1 RFFVFLGGKMAAL
14 VLGTSGRLLRKTA
27 EYPAAGGLVA
37 DRVGCWNCLHGE
49 KAKLGKTTPQV
60 QREDVLCFY
69 NVLSKSQTMQETF
82 LTVLGKINKLLYF
95 LVPISAKR
103 YLLTEDILQLRKFQE
118 KKLENEYKIYGQK
131 DEFFRSVEK
140 KLANNT
146 LILRPELINLL
157 YLCQSKNEMELVKRT
172 IYRYH
177 EENRNRAFGEFR
189 FGPIFM
195 RLCYELDLEAIALE
209 LIKDQTLNGFFGDYT
224 SFNILMDMLFEK
236 GHYEDALNVLLEM
249 DRENVRFSQDT
260 YLLAFAICYKL
271 NSPESWKIVDTL
283 LEDKRL
289 HGHELSRRTQYFIV
303 ALGLKQILLL
313 AAFGNLKNLLQ
324 TLEKASKINTYF
336 VRKPNFCKDVIIAA
350 REKLELDPDFI
361 IQFEEIVT
369 KLKVSGQIN
378 ELTLDDLLC
387 EVPHPK
393 GYKMQLLKETKRSQR
408 TLQPLQSFLLSD

>member
-1 RFFVFLGGKMAAL
+1 MAAL
-14 VLGTSGRLLRKTA
+14 VVGTSGRLLRKTG
-27 EYPAAGGLVA
+27 EYPAAGGLFA
-37 DRVGCWNCLHGE
+37 DRVGCW
-49 KAKLGKTTPQV
+49 K
-60 QREDVLCFY
+60 CF
-69 NVLSKSQTMQETF
+69 Q
-82 LTVLGKINKLLYF
+82 G
-95 LVPISAKR
+95 AKR
-103 YLLTEDILQLRKFQE
+103 YLLTEDVLQLRKFQE
-118 KKLENEYKIYGQK
+118 KKLENEYKLYGQK
-131 DEFFRSVEK
+131 DEFLKTVEK

-146 LILRPELINLL
+146 LILKLELINVL

-177 EENRNRAFGEFR
+177 EENKNRAFGEFR

-195 RLCYELDLEAIALE
+195 RLCYELDLAAVALE

-236 GHYEDALNVLLEM
+236 GHYEDALDVLLEM

-271 NSPESWKIVDTL
+271 NDYLKAQYYFSQLQHTESIIYDN
-283 LEDKRL
+283 
-289 HGHELSRRTQYFIV
+289 
-303 ALGLKQILLL
+303 LKILLL
-313 AAFGNLKNLLQ
+313 AAFGNLKNLVQ
-324 TLEKASKINTYF
+324 TLEKASKIDTYF

-350 REKLELDPDFI
+350 REKLELDQDFI

-369 KLKVSGQIN
+369 KLKDSGQIN

-387 EVPHPK
+387 EVPHSK

-408 TLQPLQSFLLSD
+408 TLQPLQSFLLTD

>member
-1 RFFVFLGGKMAAL
+1 MAAL
-14 VLGTSGRLLRKTA
+14 VVRTSGRLLRKTA

-37 DRVGCWNCLHGE
+37 DRVGCWNCFQG
-49 KAKLGKTTPQV
+49 
-60 QREDVLCFY
+60 
-69 NVLSKSQTMQETF
+69 
-82 LTVLGKINKLLYF
+82 
-95 LVPISAKR
+95 AKR
-103 YLLTEDILQLRKFQE
+103 YLLTEDVLQLRKFQE

-131 DEFFRSVEK
+131 DAFFKTVEK
-140 KLANNT
+140 KLANNA
-146 LILRPELINLL
+146 LILKPELINVL
-157 YLCQSKNEMELVKRT
+157 YLCQSKNEIELVKRT

-177 EENRNRAFGEFR
+177 EENSNRAFGEFR

-195 RLCYELDLEAIALE
+195 RLCYELDLEAVALE

-236 GHYEDALNVLLEM
+236 GHYEDALNVLLKM
-249 DRENVRFSQDT
+249 DRENIRFNQDT

-271 NSPESWKIVDTL
+271 NSPEAWTVVNTL
-283 LEDKRL
+283 LEDKHL

-303 ALGLKQILLL
+303 ALGLKQNDFLKAQYYFSQLQPTESIVYDNLKILLL
-313 AAFGNLKNLLQ
+313 AAFGNLKNLVE
-324 TLEKASKINTYF
+324 TLEKASKIDTYF
-336 VRKPNFCKDVIIAA
+336 VRKPNFCKDVIISA
-350 REKLELDPDFI
+350 REKLELNPDFI
-361 IQFEEIVT
+361 IQFEEIVN

-408 TLQPLQSFLLSD
+408 TLQPLQSFLLTD

>member
-1 RFFVFLGGKMAAL
+1 MAAL
-14 VLGTSGRLLRKTA
+14 VVGTLGRLLRKAA
-27 EYPAAGGLVA
+27 ECPAAGGLVA
-37 DRVGCWNCLHGE
+37 DRVGRWNCFQG
-49 KAKLGKTTPQV
+49 
-60 QREDVLCFY
+60 
-69 NVLSKSQTMQETF
+69 
-82 LTVLGKINKLLYF
+82 
-95 LVPISAKR
+95 AKR
-103 YLLTEDILQLRKFQE
+103 YLLTEDVLQLRKFQE

-131 DEFFRSVEK
+131 DEFFKTVEK

-146 LILRPELINLL
+146 LILKPELINLL

-177 EENRNRAFGEFR
+177 EENRNRVFGEFR

-195 RLCYELDLEAIALE
+195 RLCYELDLEAVALE

-224 SFNILMDMLFEK
+224 TFNILMDMLFEK
-236 GHYEDALNVLLEM
+236 GHFEDALNVLLEM

-260 YLLAFAICYKL
+260 FLLAFAICYKL
-271 NSPESWKIVDTL
+271 NSPESWKIVNTL

-303 ALGLKQILLL
+303 ALGLKQNDFLKAQYYFSQLQPTESIVYDNLKILLL

-336 VRKPNFCKDVIIAA
+336 VRKPNFCKDVIIAV
-350 REKLELDPDFI
+350 REKLEFDPDFI

>member
-1 RFFVFLGGKMAAL
+1 MAAL
-14 VLGTSGRLLRKTA
+14 VVGTSGRLLRKTA
-27 EYPAAGGLVA
+27 EYPAAGRLVA
-37 DRVGCWNCLHGE
+37 DRVGCWNCFQG
-49 KAKLGKTTPQV
+49 
-60 QREDVLCFY
+60 
-69 NVLSKSQTMQETF
+69 
-82 LTVLGKINKLLYF
+82 
-95 LVPISAKR
+95 AKR
-103 YLLTEDILQLRKFQE
+103 YLLTEDVLQLRKFQE
-118 KKLENEYKIYGQK
+118 KKLENEYKLYGQK
-131 DEFFRSVEK
+131 DEFFKTVEK

-146 LILRPELINLL
+146 LILKLELINLL
-157 YLCQSKNEMELVKRT
+157 YLCQSKNEIELVKRT

-177 EENRNRAFGEFR
+177 EENKNRAFGEFK

-195 RLCYELDLEAIALE
+195 RLCYELDLEAVALE
-209 LIKDQTLNGFFGDYT
+209 LIKDQSLNGFFGDYT

-249 DRENVRFSQDT
+249 DRANIRFSQDT

-271 NSPESWKIVDTL
+271 NSPESWKFVNTL
-283 LEDKRL
+283 LEDKHL

-303 ALGLKQILLL
+303 ALGLKQNDFLKAQYYFSQLQPTESIIYDNLKILLL
-313 AAFGNLKNLLQ
+313 AAFGNLKNLVQ
-324 TLEKASKINTYF
+324 TLEKASKIDTYF

-408 TLQPLQSFLLSD
+408 TLQPLQSFLLTD

>member
-1 RFFVFLGGKMAAL
+1 
-14 VLGTSGRLLRKTA
+14 
-27 EYPAAGGLVA
+27 
-37 DRVGCWNCLHGE
+37 
-49 KAKLGKTTPQV
+49 
-60 QREDVLCFY
+60 
-69 NVLSKSQTMQETF
+69 
-82 LTVLGKINKLLYF
+82 
-95 LVPISAKR
+95 
-103 YLLTEDILQLRKFQE
+103 
-118 KKLENEYKIYGQK
+118 
-131 DEFFRSVEK
+131 
-140 KLANNT
+140 
-146 LILRPELINLL
+146 
-157 YLCQSKNEMELVKRT
+157 MELVKRT

-195 RLCYELDLEAIALE
+195 RLCYELDLEAVALE

-271 NSPESWKIVDTL
+271 NSPESWKIVNTL
-283 LEDKRL
+283 LEDKHL
-289 HGHELSRRTQYFIV
+289 HEHELSRRARYFIV
-303 ALGLKQILLL
+303 ALGLKQNDFLKAQYYFSQLQPTESIVYDNLKVLLL

-324 TLEKASKINTYF
+324 TLEKASKIDTYF

>member
-1 RFFVFLGGKMAAL
+1 MASL
-14 VLGTSGRLLRKTA
+14 VVGCSGRFLRKTVK
-27 EYPAAGGLVA
+27 YPAAGGLVV
-37 DRVGCWNCLHGE
+37 DRFGCWNCFQG
-49 KAKLGKTTPQV
+49 
-60 QREDVLCFY
+60 
-69 NVLSKSQTMQETF
+69 
-82 LTVLGKINKLLYF
+82 
-95 LVPISAKR
+95 AKR
-103 YLLTEDILQLRKFQE
+103 YLLTEDVLQLRKFQE
-118 KKLENEYKIYGQK
+118 KKLENQYKIYGQK
-131 DEFFRSVEK
+131 DEFFRTVEK
-140 KLANNT
+140 KLANDT
-146 LILRPELINLL
+146 LILKTELINLL
-157 YLCQSKNEMELVKRT
+157 YLCQSKNEIELVKRA

-177 EENRNRAFGEFR
+177 KENRNRAFGEFR

-195 RLCYELDLEAIALE
+195 RLCYELDLEAVALE
-209 LIKDQTLNGFFGDYT
+209 LIKDQTLNGFFGDYK

-271 NSPESWKIVDTL
+271 NSPASWEIVNSL
-283 LEDKRL
+283 LEDKHL
-289 HGHELSRRTQYFIV
+289 YGHELSRRTQYFIV
-303 ALGLKQILLL
+303 ALGLKQNDFLKAQYYFSQLQPTESIIYDNLKILLL
-313 AAFGNLKNLLQ
+313 VAFGNLKTLVQ
-324 TLEKASKINTYF
+324 TLEKASKFDTYF

-350 REKLELDPDFI
+350 RETLELDPDLI

-408 TLQPLQSFLLSD
+408 TLQPLQSFLLTD

>member
-1 RFFVFLGGKMAAL
+1 MAAL
-14 VLGTSGRLLRKTA
+14 VVGTSGRLLRKAA
-27 EYPAAGGLVA
+27 ECPAAGRLVA
-37 DRVGCWNCLHGE
+37 DRVGCWNCLQG
-49 KAKLGKTTPQV
+49 
-60 QREDVLCFY
+60 
-69 NVLSKSQTMQETF
+69 
-82 LTVLGKINKLLYF
+82 
-95 LVPISAKR
+95 AKR
-103 YLLTEDILQLRKFQE
+103 YLLTEDVLQLHKFQE

-131 DEFFRSVEK
+131 DEFFRTVEK

-146 LILRPELINLL
+146 LILKTELINLL

-195 RLCYELDLEAIALE
+195 RLCYELDLEAVALE

-236 GHYEDALNVLLEM
+236 GHFEDALNVLLEM

-271 NSPESWKIVDTL
+271 NSPESWKIVNTL

-289 HGHELSRRTQYFIV
+289 RGHELSRRTQYFIV
-303 ALGLKQILLL
+303 ALGLKQNDFLKAQYYFSQLQPTESIIYDNLKILLL

-336 VRKPNFCKDVIIAA
+336 VRKPNFCKDVIIAV

>member
-1 RFFVFLGGKMAAL
+1 MAAL
-14 VLGTSGRLLRKTA
+14 VVGTSGRLLRKAA
-27 EYPAAGGLVA
+27 ECPAAGRLVA
-37 DRVGCWNCLHGE
+37 DRVGCWNCLQG
-49 KAKLGKTTPQV
+49 
-60 QREDVLCFY
+60 
-69 NVLSKSQTMQETF
+69 
-82 LTVLGKINKLLYF
+82 
-95 LVPISAKR
+95 AKR
-103 YLLTEDILQLRKFQE
+103 YLLTEDVLQLRKFQE

-131 DEFFRSVEK
+131 DEFFRTVEK

-146 LILRPELINLL
+146 LILRTELINLL

-195 RLCYELDLEAIALE
+195 RLCYELGLEAVALE

-236 GHYEDALNVLLEM
+236 GHFEDALNVLLEM

-271 NSPESWKIVDTL
+271 NDFLKAQYYFSQLQPTESIVYDN
-283 LEDKRL
+283 
-289 HGHELSRRTQYFIV
+289 
-303 ALGLKQILLL
+303 LKILLL

-336 VRKPNFCKDVIIAA
+336 VRKPNFCKDVIIAV

>member
-1 RFFVFLGGKMAAL
+1 MAAL
-14 VLGTSGRLLRKTA
+14 VVGTSGRLLRKAA
-27 EYPAAGGLVA
+27 ECPAAGRLVA
-37 DRVGCWNCLHGE
+37 DRVGCWNCLQG
-49 KAKLGKTTPQV
+49 
-60 QREDVLCFY
+60 
-69 NVLSKSQTMQETF
+69 
-82 LTVLGKINKLLYF
+82 
-95 LVPISAKR
+95 AKR
-103 YLLTEDILQLRKFQE
+103 YLLTEDVLQLRKFQE

-131 DEFFRSVEK
+131 DEFFRTVEK

-146 LILRPELINLL
+146 LILRTELINLL

-195 RLCYELDLEAIALE
+195 RLCYELGLEAVALE

-236 GHYEDALNVLLEM
+236 GHFEDALNVLLEM

-271 NSPESWKIVDTL
+271 NSPESWKIVNTL

-289 HGHELSRRTQYFIV
+289 RGHELSRRTQYFIV
-303 ALGLKQILLL
+303 ALGLKQNDFLKAQYYFSQLQPTESIVYDNLKILLL

-336 VRKPNFCKDVIIAA
+336 VRKPNFCKDVIIAV

>member
-1 RFFVFLGGKMAAL
+1 
-14 VLGTSGRLLRKTA
+14 
-27 EYPAAGGLVA
+27 
-37 DRVGCWNCLHGE
+37 
-49 KAKLGKTTPQV
+49 
-60 QREDVLCFY
+60 
-69 NVLSKSQTMQETF
+69 
-82 LTVLGKINKLLYF
+82 
-95 LVPISAKR
+95 KR
-103 YLLTEDILQLRKFQE
+103 YLLTEDVLQLRKFQE

-131 DEFFRSVEK
+131 DEFFRTVEK

-146 LILRPELINLL
+146 LILKPELINLL
-157 YLCQSKNEMELVKRT
+157 YLCQSKNEMELVKKT

-195 RLCYELDLEAIALE
+195 RLCYELDLEAVALE

-236 GHYEDALNVLLEM
+236 GHYEE
-249 DRENVRFSQDT
+249 RSFEG
-260 YLLAFAICYKL
+260 
-271 NSPESWKIVDTL
+271 P
-283 LEDKRL
+283 
-289 HGHELSRRTQYFIV
+289 
-303 ALGLKQILLL
+303 ILLL

-408 TLQPLQSFLLSD
+408 TLQPLQSFLLRAQSSLLLRKPECISKNNDQRQFNKKGVPFLKPRADPVPSQGQKEKKKKGHQHNYCRIPGLGLPYESRNAASGDVAAQIPCHIQCKYMGEYPYASSCDSAAGLGTGISCHTQCKCIEQDLGKDRDLTFAKEFKDCSYDALINQPHFTLESWAN